1 MRETGHGRAREHYRA
16 FQQADCHP
24 WRRTRA
30 SECCVAYFAALPV
43 SVSMCCAASVCRG
56 CFYTALRAARLC
68 VQQQQLINDTG
79 ADGVS
84 YLDRALEFIIESMD
98 LAHAE
103 CPAKSQEPT
112 TV

>member
-1 MRETGHGRAREHYRA
+1 MKETVRNSK
-16 FQQADCHP
+16 P
-24 WRRTRA
+24 
-30 SECCVAYFAALPV
+30 
-43 SVSMCCAASVCRG
+43 
-56 CFYTALRAARLC
+56 

-103 CPAKSQEPT
+103 CPAKSQEQQSEK
-112 TV
+112 

>member
-1 MRETGHGRAREHYRA
+1 MRL
-16 FQQADCHP
+16 P
-24 WRRTRA
+24 
-30 SECCVAYFAALPV
+30 FAEAVFIRL
-43 SVSMCCAASVCRG
+43 
-56 CFYTALRAARLC
+56 LRACC

>member
-1 MRETGHGRAREHYRA
+1 MGERANITGLSNKLIAIPGAGHV
-16 FQQADCHP
+16 P
-24 WRRTRA
+24 V
-30 SECCVAYFAALPV
+30 SVALPTYFAALPV
-43 SVSMCCAASVCRG
+43 SVSMRCAASVCRG
-56 CFYTALRAARLC
+56 CFYTALRAARLR